1 MFVELW
7 KANNGELWQ
16 FNINEGTCR
25 HLNKMEMGIEER
37 EAKKS
42 SGLATLV
49 SYHTR
54 TLSLHMNT

>member
-1 MFVELW
+1 MVSYGNSISTREH
-7 KANNGELWQ
+7 ADY
-16 FNINEGTCR
+16 
-25 HLNKMEMGIEER
+25 LNKMEMGIEEW

-54 TLSLHMNT
+54 TLSLHLNT

>member
-1 MFVELW
+1 M
-7 KANNGELWQ
+7 AIQYQRGNM
-16 FNINEGTCR
+16 CR